1 MKTEEITKLGVSEE
15 IAQQIVSMN
24 EAELAAEAKKLT
36 DKEAELTM
44 AAERISELTEL
55 TKKFDGVDVDKLKA
69 DLADITK
76 KYSDDVA
83 ALKLDNALTAALSDS
98 GAIDRDIVKGLIDKS
113 IVKLED
119 GKLMGVA
126 EQLDKLKADKAFLFG
141 AADSGAKVDTG
152 VTHGEST
159 DTVSDSQ
166 ARAVMGLP
174 AAT

>member
-1 MKTEEITKLGVSEE
+1 MKTEEITKLGISEE
-15 IAQQIVSMN
+15 IAKQIVSMN

-44 AAERISELTEL
+44 AAERIGELTEL

-69 DLADITK
+69 DLADISK
-76 KYSDDVA
+76 KYSDDIA

-119 GKLMGVA
+119 GKLMGVT
-126 EQLDKLKADKAFLFG
+126 EQLEKLKADKAFLFG
-141 AADSGAKVDTG
+141 SADSGAKVDTG
-152 VTHGEST
+152 VAHGNST

>member
-1 MKTEEITKLGVSEE
+1 MKTEEITRLGISEE
-15 IAQQIVSMN
+15 IAKQIVSMN

-44 AAERISELTEL
+44 ATERIGELTEL

-69 DLADITK
+69 DLADISK
-76 KYSDDVA
+76 KYTDDVA

-119 GKLMGVA
+119 GKLMGVT
-126 EQLDKLKADKAFLFG
+126 EQLEKLKADKAFLFG
-141 AADSGAKVDTG
+141 SADGGAKVDTG
-152 VTHGEST
+152 VTHGTST
-159 DTVSDSQ
+159 DIVSDSQ

>member
-44 AAERISELTEL
+44 ATERISELTEL

-141 AADSGAKVDTG
+141 TADSGAKVDTG

>member
-69 DLADITK
+69 DLADINK

-126 EQLDKLKADKAFLFG
+126 EQLEKLKADKAFLFG
-141 AADSGAKVDTG
+141 TADSGAKVDTG

-159 DTVSDSQ
+159 DMVSDSQ